1 MFMSSTTNEI
11 IEKLKSITL
20 LEAAE
25 LVSQIEETFNVSAS
39 PQIVGNFN
47 APASDSNESASEK
60 VEEKTLFDVILED
73 VATDKRI
80 AALKVLRNITSLG
93 LKEAKDFIS
102 SLPKAV
108 KESISKEEAE
118 VVKQQFEEAGGKI
131 KIV

>member
-1 MFMSSTTNEI
+1 MSSTTNEI

-25 LVSQIEETFNVSAS
+25 LVSLIEETFNVSAS
-39 PQIVGNFN
+39 PQITGNLH
-47 APASDSNESASEK
+47 APISEKNDSALEK

-73 VATDKRI
+73 YVPEKKI
-80 AALKVLRNITSLG
+80 PVIKVVRNLNSLG
-93 LKEAKDFIS
+93 LKEAKEFVD
-102 SLPKAV
+102 SLPKLV

-118 VVKQQFEEAGGKI
+118 IIKQKLEEAGGKI

>member
-1 MFMSSTTNEI
+1 MSSTTNEI

-39 PQIVGNFN
+39 PQIIGNFN
-47 APASDSNESASEK
+47 APASDSSESASEK

>member
-1 MFMSSTTNEI
+1 MSSTTNEI

-39 PQIVGNFN
+39 PQIIGNFN
-47 APASDSNESASEK
+47 APVSDSGENLTEK

-73 VATDKRI
+73 VASDKRI
-80 AALKVLRNITSLG
+80 ASLKVLRNVTSLG

-102 SLPKAV
+102 SLPKTV
-108 KESISKEEAE
+108 KEAVSKEEAE
-118 VVKQQFEEAGGKI
+118 TLKQQFADAGGKI
-131 KIV
+131 KII